1 MYMNSRIKGVRNSF
15 KHLVWFMQSTCATA
29 VAFRCFHHLLRDDVI
44 SAVGKDSVAVKYP
57 TDVKKQEH

>member
-1 MYMNSRIKGVRNSF
+1 
-15 KHLVWFMQSTCATA
+15 MQSTCATA